1 MVWPAVVAGAAA
13 AAPHVY
19 RYLRNHWDERQR
31 IDRAAGYPWG
41 YTPQEL
47 LEAPEHVAGFLSGKP
62 HKSRT
67 VASYDPDDYIPRKA
81 TGTARMRILRRRYR
95 RPGRSVRRGGR
106 RVRRTRRY
114 RRYRK
119 RVVRRAR
126 GRRSRARSS
135 RLRGKRFRG
144 RRVRAGR
151 RGRRVRRRQGFA
163 AKVRKITGD
172 CFNSFVVRDRAN
184 VRGTHALPRMFR
196 IVSEWDHTREF
207 FLRILYSYLG
217 GPSTTAG
224 TDLNIN
230 RHVWIQGG
238 IKNSGIFINN
248 SSVPVK
254 YRLYVCQLKCEDQG
268 GTAGVFAEGTASAPG
283 ILFATGSANAP
294 GNRPSAA
301 YWGFWDQTSRGAS
314 RGFYQTLTDPM
325 LVSSV
330 APTAASIY
338 EGCDSFN
345 TAPGSVDHT
354 NTPLSFI
361 FPEMRKKLRT
371 RLVAKGYL
379 PGYGRRGYRY
389 SVSCPSEL
397 RPADWISDR
406 CQNFSHHSYFL
417 LLRAESVSTW
427 APTAATFASAGA
439 LAPLAQPPNPFIE
452 VPVNLIMS
460 RRTVIRVRASGD
472 HLPSFNQANRFDPI
486 ASPQGGWDNVG
497 GLLSTTPVTF
507 QSTIDFYNYVVP
519 TQVRRMGRHEFCGP
533 RETPTAAVPF
543 NR

>member
-1 MVWPAVVAGAAA
+1 MVWPTVVAGAAA

-81 TGTARMRILRRRYR
+81 TGTASMRILRRRYR
-95 RPGRSVRRGGR
+95 RPGRALRRRGR
-106 RVRRTRRY
+106 RVRRARRY
-114 RRYRK
+114 RRYRR

-126 GRRSRARSS
+126 GRRSCTRSS
-135 RLRGKRFRG
+135 RVRGKRFRG
-144 RRVRAGR
+144 RRFRAR
-151 RGRRVRRRQGFA
+151 RGGRRVRRRQGFA

-172 CFNSFVVRDRAN
+172 CFNSFVIRDRAN
-184 VRGTHALPRMFR
+184 FVGTHALPRLFR
-196 IVSEWDHTREF
+196 IASEWDHTREF

-217 GPSTTAG
+217 GPSSTAG
-224 TDLNIN
+224 TDLNNN

-238 IKNSGIFINN
+238 IRNAGMMMNN
-248 SSVPVK
+248 GSTPVK

-268 GTAGVFAEGTASAPG
+268 GVAGVFSEGTPAAPG
-283 ILFATGSANAP
+283 LPFGTGSAHLA

-314 RGFYQTLTDPM
+314 RGYYQTLSTPV
-325 LVSSV
+325 LTSSV
-330 APTAASIY
+330 APTVGSIY
-338 EGCDSFN
+338 EGCDTLN
-345 TAPGSVDHT
+345 TAPGSVDNT
-354 NTPLSFI
+354 TTPLSFI
-361 FPEMRKKLRT
+361 FPEMRKKLRV
-371 RLVAKGYL
+371 RLVARGYL
-379 PGYGRRGYRY
+379 PGYGRKAYRY

-406 CQNFSHHSYFL
+406 CQSFSRHSYFL
-417 LLRAESVSTW
+417 LLRAENVSPW
-427 APTAATFASAGA
+427 APTASTFASAGA
-439 LAPLAQPPNPFIE
+439 LAPADRPPNPFIE
-452 VPVNLIMS
+452 PPVNLIMS
-460 RRTVIRVRASGD
+460 RRTTVRIRASGD
-472 HLPSFNQANRFDPI
+472 HLPSFNSGNRFDPVQ
-486 ASPQGGWDNVG
+486 SPQGGFGDIG
-497 GLLSTTPVTF
+497 GLSGNSATWQT
-507 QSTIDFYNYVVP
+507 TIDFPNYVVP
-519 TQVRRMGRHEFCGP
+519 TQARRMGRHEWCGP
-533 RETPTAAVPF
+533 RETPTSAVPF